1 MVVGY
6 CEVGRGKDQR
16 GLKVHSRQKFSPT
29 NRSVDALLENLI
41 LDHYDDDDDGDDG
54 EDGDDGDE
62 GDDSDDIC

>member
-29 NRSVDALLENLI
+29 NPSVDALLENLI
-41 LDHYDDDDDGDDG
+41 LDHYDDDDDDS
-54 EDGDDGDE
+54 DDGDE
-62 GDDSDDIC
+62 GDGGDDIC